1 MSFGEKV
8 KLVYENCEVLKK
20 KVGRL
25 EGYLGIERVPASY
38 TREEQKE
45 EDEKKEQEEEKQEEE
60 GKKEELEKVCVFTRD
75 FKSL

>member
-1 MSFGEKV
+1 MKIV
-8 KLVYENCEVLKK
+8 KFLRRK
-20 KVGRL
+20 L